1 MTDPVL
7 SSLVRINRQRIRDL
21 RRRLAPCGYLGVMHL
36 IVLYVRRH
44 PGARQEDV
52 ACFYAVDKTSVAR
65 DARRLED
72 MGHLRR
78 EVDPSNRRQY
88 QIYLTDAGREVLPV
102 LEEACRDFTAKLS
115 AGVSPEDWRLLQTL
129 LERLE
134 ENSCAEGTE
143 ISTDYPPKPAG
154 KR

>member
-72 MGHLRR
+72 MGHIRR
-78 EVDPSNRRQY
+78 AVAIDNRRQY
-88 QIYLTDAGREVLPV
+88 QLFLTEAGQAMAAVIDGV
-102 LEEACRDFTAKLS
+102 HEAFQRRLS
-115 AGVSPEDWRLLQTL
+115 EGISGEDWRILADLLA
-129 LERLE
+129 RLE
-134 ENSCAEGTE
+134 ENSCR
-143 ISTDYPPKPAG
+143 PPEV
-154 KR
+154 

>member
-72 MGHLRR
+72 MGAVTIRTPAR
-78 EVDPSNRRQY
+78 PCS
-88 QIYLTDAGREVLPV
+88 
-102 LEEACRDFTAKLS
+102 FTLAMK
-115 AGVSPEDWRLLQTL
+115 VM
-129 LERLE
+129 
-134 ENSCAEGTE
+134 
-143 ISTDYPPKPAG
+143 STSWANT
-154 KR
+154 

>member
-78 EVDPSNRRQY
+78 EVDPDNRRQY
-88 QIYLTDAGREVLPV
+88 QLYLRHIRRGLADPPGAAQAAGGEQLPRGV
-102 LEEACRDFTAKLS
+102 RGPCPACNIDNPAQSILNIPS
-115 AGVSPEDWRLLQTL
+115 ARGCCLW
-129 LERLE
+129 
-134 ENSCAEGTE
+134 A
-143 ISTDYPPKPAG
+143 
-154 KR
+154 

>member
-78 EVDPSNRRQY
+78 EVDPDNRRQY
-88 QIYLTDAGREVLPV
+88 QLYPLPIFKLNNKDYMKCHIADTAGNICEKICFMIRRM
-102 LEEACRDFTAKLS
+102 A
-115 AGVSPEDWRLLQTL
+115 
-129 LERLE
+129 
-134 ENSCAEGTE
+134 
-143 ISTDYPPKPAG
+143 
-154 KR
+154 